1 MTPFQYLRILWA
13 RKWIVLSALLL
24 VSIAGTLITL
34 FVLPK
39 QYVAE
44 ASMVVEV
51 RADPVLGALAPGMA
65 SAAYMATQVEI
76 LRSDRVAMRVVKML
90 GVERS
95 PAAVQQ
101 WRESTNAKIPL
112 DRYFANLLQN
122 GLSVEP
128 TRGSNVI
135 NIRFVNP
142 DAAFAAAAAN
152 AFAQAHMDVS
162 VELRV
167 EPARQSAAWLDEQ
180 TKSLRTNLENSQ
192 SRLSKFQQEKG
203 IVVSDERIDLENAK
217 LSSLLGQLAQAE
229 AEHLATTTQQR
240 LSGSELSPDVQA
252 SPSVQNLKGQL
263 VAAQTRLSEMSGVVG
278 PNHPQRQAI
287 DAQIRELRQQLSAEI
302 ARVTGGSSVM
312 TRGTAQKVAELR
324 EKSDEQKK
332 YILSL
337 RSQRDEMDVLVRDV
351 ETARRAYDGA
361 SGRVQMLSLESQN
374 TQANLRLLS
383 PAIEPYAPS
392 RPRVMVNIVGSIAGG
407 LLLGGLLALGLELL
421 DRRIRDP
428 EDMAAVAGVPVIGVL
443 RPIDSK
449 RPVFRR
455 MTSGGPYP
463 PSGRALLAAP
473 GAR

>member
-1 MTPFQYLRILWA
+1 MSIFQYLRIIWA
-13 RKWIVLSALLL
+13 RKWIVLAALLV

-44 ASMVVEV
+44 AAMVVEV

-101 WRESTNAKIPL
+101 WRESTDAKIPL

-128 TRGSNVI
+128 SRGSNVI
-135 NIRFVNP
+135 NIKFVNP

-152 AFAQAHMDVS
+152 AFAQAHMDVT

-180 TKSLRTNLENSQ
+180 TKTLRNNLENAQ

-203 IVVSDERIDLENAK
+203 IVVSDERIDLENAR
-217 LSSLLGQLAQAE
+217 LSSLLTQLAEAD
-229 AEHLATTTQQR
+229 AEHLATLTRQR
-240 LSGSELSPDVQA
+240 ISGSELSPDVQA
-252 SPSVQNLKGQL
+252 SPAVQSLKAQL
-263 VAAQTRLSEMSGVVG
+263 AAAQTRLSEISSVVG
-278 PNHPQRQAI
+278 ANHPQRQAL
-287 DAQIRELRQQLSAEI
+287 DAQIRELRRQLSSEM
-302 ARVTGGSSVM
+302 ARVTGGSTVM
-312 TRGTAQKVAELR
+312 SQGTAQKVAELR
-324 EKSDEQKK
+324 SKVEEQKK
-332 YILSL
+332 HILNL
-337 RSQRDEMDVLVRDV
+337 RSQRDEMAVLMRDV
-351 ETARRAYDGA
+351 ETAQRAYEGA
-361 SGRVQMLSLESQN
+361 SGRVQTLSLESQN

-383 PAIEPYAPS
+383 PAIEPFMPA
-392 RPRVMVNIVGSIAGG
+392 RPRVMVNIVGSIIGG
-407 LLLGGLLALGLELL
+407 LLLGGLLAVGMELL
-421 DRRIRDP
+421 DRRVRDP
-428 EDMAAVAGVPVIGVL
+428 EDMVAHAGVPVIGVL
-443 RPIDSK
+443 RPADSK

-455 MTSGGPYP
+455 MTSAKPLP
-463 PSGRALLAAP
+463 APGRPLLAAP